1 MEKIIIRVATLEPTL
16 FLVKKNRGNPIA
28 SAAEKQI
35 SCLLVR
41 LNTTFVLT
49 VLKSFGTD
57 T

>member
-28 SAAEKQI
+28 RAVEKQI

>member
-28 SAAEKQI
+28 RAAEKQI